1 LRPGNKLE
9 AIQMEPIDIETL
21 SRNIQRILP
30 HARVTPTRLSLCPEI
45 ELLLLDPINMHRR
58 FSPEEVRMILSDPP
72 FWALC
77 WASGQAMACHILQN
91 PSLVKGKR
99 VLDFGS
105 GSGVAGLAA
114 GMAGA
119 LKVLACD
126 LDDDALDATRANA
139 VLNKIPVHTYRC
151 IEEISE
157 DLDLILAADVLYDS
171 ENHHFLEAFL
181 DLAPAV
187 LVADSRL
194 KAIPVPA
201 YRKIR
206 EITLWTMPDLHE
218 SDEFNRV
225 NIYLAS
231 SASLLSRPGHALP

>member
-1 LRPGNKLE
+1 MV
-9 AIQMEPIDIETL
+9 AIDMETL

-30 HARVTPTRLSLCPEI
+30 HARLTPTRLPLCPEI
-45 ELLLLDPINMHRR
+45 QLFLLDPINMHRR

-139 VLNKIPVHTYRC
+139 VLNKIPVHT
-151 IEEISE
+151 
-157 DLDLILAADVLYDS
+157 
-171 ENHHFLEAFL
+171 
-181 DLAPAV
+181 
-187 LVADSRL
+187 
-194 KAIPVPA
+194 
-201 YRKIR
+201 
-206 EITLWTMPDLHE
+206 
-218 SDEFNRV
+218 
-225 NIYLAS
+225 
-231 SASLLSRPGHALP
+231 